1 MELKR
6 PLRYQHLTE
15 TYQLQE
21 KHNHWLEKMLR
32 QLVGTQFLL
41 RENGLAKATFETFMK
56 FDMIT
61 KLSELP

>member
-21 KHNHWLEKMLR
+21 KHNHWLGKMLR
-32 QLVGTQFLL
+32 QPVGIQFLL

-56 FDMIT
+56 FDMI
-61 KLSELP
+61 KKPPEIR